1 MTKEEAYDKHISP
14 LMNEIIEVCKQHKI
28 NTFAM
33 FSIPTEE
40 DDALACTTSMPV
52 DPEGDPRGARVVDRC
67 YRVAYQGY
75 EVIPPT
81 RSMIVTRSGAT
92 VTCGGGG
99 E

>member
-14 LMNEIIEVCKQHKI
+14 LMNEII
-28 NTFAM
+28 
-33 FSIPTEE
+33 
-40 DDALACTTSMPV
+40 
-52 DPEGDPRGARVVDRC
+52 DPRGARVVDRC

>member
-1 MTKEEAYDKHISP
+1 MQI
-14 LMNEIIEVCKQHKI
+14 LM
-28 NTFAM
+28 
-33 FSIPTEE
+33 
-40 DDALACTTSMPV
+40 DDAAEMWISVGLTGTPHRTSV
-52 DPEGDPRGARVVDRC
+52 
-67 YRVAYQGY
+67 QGY